1 MSEEMNNKSVI
12 EDSKDNLNVTK
23 RAKQTLNSAKQK
35 SSSREF
41 TPHKLKL
48 LFTIVNRSKA
58 ELYMTLLQ
66 SFSINMQFF
75 VHADG
80 TAPTEMLDYLGLAD
94 TEKAL
99 IISVVRE
106 DKADEVMHYI
116 EEKFA
121 TVKDGKGIAFTV
133 PMTSVI
139 GVAIYRFLSHNSN

>member
-1 MSEEMNNKSVI
+1 MNKKSVI
-12 EDSKDNLNVTK
+12 GSSNDDFIGIRRL
-23 RAKQTLNSAKQK
+23 KQTQNGAKQK
-35 SSSREF
+35 NSSREF

-94 TEKAL
+94 TAKAL

-106 DKADEVMHYI
+106 DKVDEVMHFM

>member
-1 MSEEMNNKSVI
+1 MNKKSVI
-12 EDSKDNLNVTK
+12 GSSNDDFGGIK
-23 RAKQTLNSAKQK
+23 RARQTQNGAKQK

-48 LFTIVNRSKA
+48 LFAIVNRSKA

-94 TEKAL
+94 TAKAL

-106 DKADEVMHYI
+106 DKVDEVMHFM

>member
-1 MSEEMNNKSVI
+1 MIEEMNNKPVI
-12 EDSKDNLNVTK
+12 NGSKDNSVGIK
-23 RAKQTLNSAKQK
+23 RTKQK

-41 TPHKLKL
+41 SPHKLKL

-66 SFSINMQFF
+66 SFSINLQFF

-94 TEKAL
+94 TQKAV

-106 DKADEVMHYI
+106 DKVDEVMHYI
-116 EEKFA
+116 EEKFT

-139 GVAIYRFLSHNSN
+139 GVAMYRFLSHNSN

>member
-1 MSEEMNNKSVI
+1 MIEEINKMSVTDS
-12 EDSKDNLNVTK
+12 SKDDFGGIK
-23 RAKQTLNSAKQK
+23 RAKQVQNSAKPK
-35 SSSREF
+35 SSPREF

-94 TEKAL
+94 TEKAVIL
-99 IISVVRE
+99 SVVRE
-106 DKADEVMHYI
+106 DKVDEVMHYI

>member
-1 MSEEMNNKSVI
+1 MSEKKNKQSVI
-12 EDSKDNLNVTK
+12 DNSNDDFGGIK
-23 RAKQTLNSAKQK
+23 RAKQTQIGTKQK
-35 SSSREF
+35 SASREF